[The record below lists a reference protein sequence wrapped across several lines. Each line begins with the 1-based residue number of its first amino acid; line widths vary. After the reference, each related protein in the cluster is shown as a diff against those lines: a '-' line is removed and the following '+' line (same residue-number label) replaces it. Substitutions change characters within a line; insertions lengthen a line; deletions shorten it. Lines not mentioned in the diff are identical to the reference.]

1 MWAQALR
8 NLRMKEEY
16 STSRSTI
23 SSSSSRP
30 KEQLT
35 QSFVGVARLLPSS
48 AVVRQVDRWIDA
60 HKKDLVDLTCR
71 LVNID
76 TTVPPG
82 LNYPKISQVLASEL
96 KDLGVTPT
104 VSLIPEASMRLK
116 VSPEVGLKGPRP
128 NTYATLKG
136 EGEGPWVL
144 LNGHVDVV
152 PADPSGWS
160 HDPFEPVVKNGKIY
174 GRGAADMKGS
184 NACEIFSMK
193 ALVETGAKFRG
204 KITPTFTTDEE
215 VGGYS
220 GVNYLVDKHVI
231 TKDVDYC
238 LSADSG
244 IEALHIASLG
254 DAEYLIRVHG
264 KAAHSGRGWTGVN
277 AIEYGASL
285 IEDLKKLGEEI
296 GKRRSKIN
304 AEPLWGT
311 RRMRPG
317 LYVNT
322 ANGGLKGNIIPDTF
336 EILVDRRFIPEE
348 SEAGVRKEIARVVR
362 EFAAKHRE
370 VKVSMKMILGYYPML
385 TPPNH
390 PLVRT
395 VRKVARKVL
404 GRDAPPCG
412 SQGSTDMAA
421 VSALGIP
428 IAVLGATRQDSNIHG
443 IDEHVRINDL
453 VSVTKI
459 LAHTFLELL

>member
-1 MWAQALR
+1 
-8 NLRMKEEY
+8 
-16 STSRSTI
+16 
-23 SSSSSRP
+23 
-30 KEQLT
+30 
-35 QSFVGVARLLPSS
+35 LPSQT
-48 AVVRQVDRWIDA
+48 VFRQVDRWIDA
-60 HKKDLVDLTCR
+60 HKKNLVDLTYR
-71 LVNID
+71 LVSID

-96 KDLGVTPT
+96 KDLGVRPS
-104 VSLIPEASMRLK
+104 VSYIPEAALQRR

-136 EGEGPWVL
+136 EGEGPWIL

-160 HDPFEPVVKNGKIY
+160 HDPFEPTIKNGKIY

-184 NACEIFSMK
+184 NACQIFSMK
-193 ALVETGAKFRG
+193 ALVESDAKFRG
-204 KITPTFTTDEE
+204 RITPTFTTDEE

-220 GVNYLVDKHVI
+220 GVNFLVDKHVI

-238 LSADSG
+238 LSTDSG
-244 IEALHIASLG
+244 IEALHVASLG
-254 DAEYLIRVHG
+254 DAEYLITVHG
-264 KAAHSGRGWTGVN
+264 KTAHSGRGWTGVN

-285 IEDLKKLGEEI
+285 IEDLKRLGVEI
-296 GKRRSKIN
+296 SKRRSRIN
-304 AEPLWGT
+304 TEPGWGV
-311 RRMRPG
+311 RKMKPG
-317 LYVNT
+317 LYVNI
-322 ANGGLKGNIIPDTF
+322 AKGGLKGNIIPDTF

-348 SEAGVRKEIARVVR
+348 NEAQVRREIGRVVK

-370 VKVSMKMILGYYPML
+370 VKVSMKMILGYNPMV
-385 TPPNH
+385 TSPNH
-390 PLVRT
+390 QLVRT
-395 VRKVARKVL
+395 VRKVAKKVL
-404 GRDAPPCG
+404 GRDVPPCG

-421 VSALGIP
+421 VSALGVP
-428 IAVLGATRQDSNIHG
+428 IAVLGARRQDSNIHG